1 MGFVIERTARY
12 EDAEV
17 FDRTIKIRVKYSI
30 REMTMLNKNLVKFQ
44 ELASKIDKDTTDN
57 RIEAFESAINQC
69 LACIVAGEE
78 DRKFISDAILDVDPE
93 SDDIIDIG
101 EFIQFVQY
109 ALKADDA
116 AAEEDTGKA
125 PSGSEDS

>member
-17 FDRTIKIRVKYSI
+17 LDRTIKIRVKYSI
-30 REMTMLNKNLVKFQ
+30 REMTMLNKNLTKFQ
-44 ELASKIDKDTTDN
+44 DLASKIDKDATDD
-57 RIEAFESAINQC
+57 RIKAFEIAINQC
-69 LACIVAGEE
+69 LSCIVAEE
-78 DRKFISDAILDVDPE
+78 DDRKFISDAILDVDPD

-101 EFIQFVQY
+101 EFIEFVQY
-109 ALKADDA
+109 ALKADDN

-125 PSGSEDS
+125 LSGSDNS